1 MNKTEILE
9 AIMEYKGFKSSK
21 AFADALGITPASL
34 SKWLSRNYLDVEKVH
49 NTFPE
54 LSIEWLVTGKGEMLK
69 QTTDKKSLT
78 SNPVVPDDLVRQQ
91 GTNILDW
98 IETNR
103 ANTEQLKVSHILP
116 PFEIFYRVI
125 CDAMKPQIEKG
136 DILALK
142 HLADKT
148 KIIDGECY
156 VLDSKHHGLII
167 RKLHYK
173 NGVYTCD
180 CNLKELG
187 QIEIAESEVFSV
199 FSIVGLVRLR
209 VSSHSETTRLWA
221 ANDRKNQII
230 ENLMA
235 QNNRLIDLLDKSLSH
250 EREG

>member
-1 MNKTEILE
+1 MLE
-9 AIMEYKGFKSSK
+9 AIMAYKGYKSSK
-21 AFADALGITPASL
+21 AFADALGISPASL

-49 NTFPE
+49 EVFPE
-54 LSIEWLVTGKGEMLK
+54 LSVEWLVTGKGEMLK

-142 HLADKT
+142 HIADKT

-156 VLDSKHHGLII
+156 VIDSKHHGLII
-167 RKLHYK
+167 RRLHYRD
-173 NGVYTCD
+173 GVFSCE

-187 QIEIAESEVFSV
+187 QIEIAESDVFSV

-221 ANDRKNQII
+221 ANAQKDHII
-230 ENLMA
+230 NNLMA
-235 QNNRLIDLLDKSLSH
+235 QNKMLIEMLGKK
-250 EREG
+250 EG